1 MTEPQG
7 LSDAARDIMMRGGV
21 PGNATQW
28 VARVAKGL
36 EAHYRTLQREDGVRI
51 AKLESRLVRQER
63 ELAEARATTKAE
75 MDARLAAEAEARRTA
90 EALAANREL
99 TKGLEAS
106 NDSLRRVKSG
116 HDRDRGQVVSL
127 LQKAEAER
135 DAMAARLGEAEEALR
150 GWMTRAEALQQGANE
165 AARVLDGERASK
177 YALQRC
183 LLRERDYPFGAEAG
197 FQMHTVVQL
206 APTRPTVTVLGG
218 APFAAG
224 ETQVG
229 VDDGALAALAKAWP

>member
-150 GWMTRAEALQQGANE
+150 GWMARAEALQQGANE

-177 YALQRC
+177 SRC
-183 LLRERDYPFGAEAG
+183 SAASCANATT
-197 FQMHTVVQL
+197 HS
-206 APTRPTVTVLGG
+206 APRRASRCTRSCSSHRRGRR
-218 APFAAG
+218 
-224 ETQVG
+224 
-229 VDDGALAALAKAWP
+229 

>member
-1 MTEPQG
+1 MTALQG

-21 PGNATQW
+21 LRQATHW

-75 MDARLAAEAEARRTA
+75 MDARLAAEAEAATPWRSR
-90 EALAANREL
+90 NRER

-106 NDSLRRVKSG
+106 NDSLRRVKCG

-127 LQKAEAER
+127 LRRRPSATRWRAL
-135 DAMAARLGEAEEALR
+135 LGEAEDGCRLDGARR
-150 GWMTRAEALQQGANE
+150 GAPAGRQRG
-165 AARVLDGERASK
+165 ARVLDGERA
-177 YALQRC
+177 
-183 LLRERDYPFGAEAG
+183 
-197 FQMHTVVQL
+197 
-206 APTRPTVTVLGG
+206 
-218 APFAAG
+218 
-224 ETQVG
+224 
-229 VDDGALAALAKAWP
+229 